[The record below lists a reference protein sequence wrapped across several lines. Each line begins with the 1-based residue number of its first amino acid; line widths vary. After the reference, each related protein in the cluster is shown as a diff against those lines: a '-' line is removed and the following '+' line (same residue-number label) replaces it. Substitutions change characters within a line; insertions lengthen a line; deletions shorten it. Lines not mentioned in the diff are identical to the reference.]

1 MFIVHCSDSLSVSL
15 YMYVFIH
22 TFVHSLSLVYVV
34 VFVVASLCICKDERW
49 KRSKNRNTNKQKSKV
64 SPKKWQ
70 AWMPLRSGCYDR
82 TLLHFIVNG
91 LRRGHIP
98 RRRDQDVWD
107 SIVGKGSVRSC
118 RFAVVVVVIAVLVV
132 IDKEVSFV
140 GI

>member
-15 YMYVFIH
+15 YVFIH

-34 VFVVASLCICKDERW
+34 VFAVASLCICKDERW
-49 KRSKNRNTNKQKSKV
+49 KRSKNRNTNKQKSQV
-64 SPKKWQ
+64 PPKWQ
-70 AWMPLRSGCYDR
+70 AWLPSRSGCYDR
-82 TLLHFIVNG
+82 TPLHLIVDG

-107 SIVGKGSVRSC
+107 NIVGKERGRGC
-118 RFAVVVVVIAVLVV
+118 RFVVVVVVIAVLVV